1 MPRRLRFLTNCF
13 CICIQYSP
21 CAWLFCDRS
30 FHIGNKRFF
39 FRCVSFFQS
48 IYVCTMAELQPIHTD
63 HGHLKKFFAT
73 RTLPFLLLLTGLSV
87 VAGYLLSKATLIGR
101 TGIALFYKEYR
112 FFRYWWKGA
121 LAVLAV
127 WLLLFLLHHFLQKQ
141 LARRQATLLHSTAL
155 AIAAIGLYFTYRDF
169 RYDFS
174 HRLLGERFHLGFY
187 LFWIGWMLI
196 GLFHL
201 FQRKQA
207 LPLS

>member
-1 MPRRLRFLTNCF
+1 MTDRKRIGTN
-13 CICIQYSP
+13 
-21 CAWLFCDRS
+21 D
-30 FHIGNKRFF
+30 
-39 FRCVSFFQS
+39 
-48 IYVCTMAELQPIHTD
+48 
-63 HGHLKKFFAT
+63 GHLKKFGAT
-73 RTLPFLLLLTGLSV
+73 RTLPFLALLTGLSV

-127 WLLLFLLHHFLQKQ
+127 WLLLFLLHHFLQKH

-155 AIAAIGLYFTYRDF
+155 VIAVIGLYFTYRDF

-196 GLFHL
+196 GLFYL
-201 FQRKQA
+201 FQNKRTS
-207 LPLS
+207 PLA